1 MLREDGASGETGRT
15 GAGRGMF
22 SGGIHMIRH
31 SAAALLLGVSMLTL
45 SAAPAMAA
53 GPGEVSAVSAGTIV
67 SAPALP
73 SGAACAD
80 DASAC
85 IDTSGRTY
93 DVSRFAVP
101 EDTKNLVVVE
111 GFAKNGGRDTYREEN
126 VADASRWN
134 RARVTVYTRENAGGA
149 WTAAVQSAAVYGWGG
164 LSNHRHEGDG
174 TTPIGLFRAD
184 TPFGW
189 QPAGEGFP
197 ADYEEIM
204 VAEHRQYWSDDT
216 NRMEHNSD
224 VSVQSGERLWES
236 WAKTIY
242 DYCLNIAFNHDY
254 VKGTGS
260 AIFLHCTKEN
270 KPSTAGCVA
279 MDPRAMQAILRMY
292 AQGKTCVAIAPAG
305 QFEAVYGAF
314 SEAGISPEGS
324 FSDSGLQM
332 PETPTVI
339 LR

>member
-1 MLREDGASGETGRT
+1 
-15 GAGRGMF
+15 
-22 SGGIHMIRH
+22 MIRH
-31 SAAALLLGVSMLTL
+31 SAAALLLGVTMLTL
-45 SAAPAMAA
+45 SAAPALAA
-53 GPGEVSAVSAGTIV
+53 GPGENASAPAGAIV

-73 SGAACAD
+73 SGTQCAD
-80 DASAC
+80 DVSC
-85 IDTSGRTY
+85 TIDTASRTF
-93 DVSRFAVP
+93 DVARFAVP

-111 GFAKNGGRDTYREEN
+111 GFAKNGGRDTYKEE
-126 VADASRWN
+126 VVTDVSRWN
-134 RARVTVYTRENAGGA
+134 RARVTAYTRENAGSA
-149 WTAAVQSAAVYGWGG
+149 WTPVVQSAAVYGWGG
-164 LSNHRHEGDG
+164 MSNQRHEGDG
-174 TTPIGLFRAD
+174 TTPVGLFRAD

-216 NRMEHNSD
+216 NRLEHNSD
-224 VSVQSGERLWES
+224 VSVQTGERLWEN

-260 AIFLHCTKEN
+260 AIFLHCTKEY
-270 KPSTAGCVA
+270 KPSTAGCIA

-292 AQGKTCVAIAPAG
+292 AGGKTCVALAPAG

-314 SEAGISPEGS
+314 SEAGVSPTGS
-324 FSDSGLQM
+324 FTNSELQM
-332 PETPTVI
+332 PETPTVV